1 MPTRFSRAAGFTLL
15 EILVAMAI
23 FAMIG
28 LASTGVLNSVIN
40 SNQISEERFEKLQ
53 ALQRAMLVIE
63 RDVLQAIER
72 PVRING
78 EQTDIVMR
86 GGELDDSDADGLAFV
101 RGGWQN
107 PQMMLARS
115 TQQTVAYRL
124 VDNKLERLY
133 SNYVDNV
140 IGYEPKTRVLLTG
153 VTDFR
158 VEFVAQTDNNEPSAS
173 STITWNDTYTG
184 SALPKAV
191 ALTLQT
197 QDFGT
202 IRREFTLWS
211 DGL

>member
-1 MPTRFSRAAGFTLL
+1 MARFSRRTGGFTLL

-28 LASTGVLNSVIN
+28 LASTGVLTSVIN
-40 SNQISEERFEKLQ
+40 SNQISQERFAQLQ
-53 ALQRAMLVIE
+53 TLQRAMITIE
-63 RDVLQAIER
+63 RDVLQAIAR

-78 EQTDIVMR
+78 EQTDVVMR
-86 GGELDDSDADGLAFV
+86 GGQLEGSDADGLAFV

-124 VDNKLERLY
+124 TDNKLERLY

-140 IGYEPKTRVLLTG
+140 IGYEPKVRVLLED
-153 VTDFR
+153 VTDFQ
-158 VEFVAQTDNNEPSAS
+158 VEFVVQTDNNDGGDD
-173 STITWNDTYTG
+173 TTVTWNDTFTG
-184 SALPKAV
+184 AALPKAI
-191 ALTLQT
+191 AITLQT
-197 QDFGT
+197 RDFGT

>member
-1 MPTRFSRAAGFTLL
+1 MARFSHRSGGFTLL

-28 LASTGVLNSVIN
+28 LASTGVLTSVIN
-40 SNQISEERFEKLQ
+40 SNQISQERFAQLQ
-53 ALQRAMLVIE
+53 TLQRAMITIE
-63 RDVLQAIER
+63 RDVLQAIAR

-78 EQTDIVMR
+78 EQTDVVMR
-86 GGELDDSDADGLAFV
+86 GGQLEGSDADGLAFV

-115 TQQTVAYRL
+115 TQQTVAYRMT
-124 VDNKLERLY
+124 DNKLERLY

-140 IGYEPKTRVLLTG
+140 IGYEPKVRVLLED
-153 VTDFR
+153 VTDFQ
-158 VEFVAQTDNNEPSAS
+158 VEFVVQTDNNDGGEDTAV
-173 STITWNDTYTG
+173 TWNDTYTG
-184 SALPKAV
+184 AALPKAI
-191 ALTLQT
+191 AITLQT
-197 QDFGT
+197 RDFGT

>member
-1 MPTRFSRAAGFTLL
+1 MARFSHRSGGFTLL

-28 LASTGVLNSVIN
+28 LASTGVLTSVIN
-40 SNQISEERFEKLQ
+40 SNQISQERFAQLQ
-53 ALQRAMLVIE
+53 TLQRAMITIE
-63 RDVLQAIER
+63 RDVLQAIAR

-78 EQTDIVMR
+78 EQTDVVMR
-86 GGELDDSDADGLAFV
+86 GGQLEGSDADGLAFV

-124 VDNKLERLY
+124 TDNKLERLY

-140 IGYEPKTRVLLTG
+140 IGYEPKVRVLLED
-153 VTDFR
+153 VTDFQ
-158 VEFVAQTDNNEPSAS
+158 VEFVVQTDNNDGSDDTAV
-173 STITWNDTYTG
+173 TWNDTYTG
-184 SALPKAV
+184 AALPKAI
-191 ALTLQT
+191 AITLQT
-197 QDFGT
+197 RDFGT
-202 IRREFTLWS
+202 LRREFTLWS

>member
-1 MPTRFSRAAGFTLL
+1 MARFSHRSGGFTLL

-28 LASTGVLNSVIN
+28 LASTGVLTSVIN
-40 SNQISEERFEKLQ
+40 SNQISQERFAQLQ
-53 ALQRAMLVIE
+53 TLQRAMITIE
-63 RDVLQAIER
+63 RDVLQAIAR

-78 EQTDIVMR
+78 EQTDVVMR
-86 GGELDDSDADGLAFV
+86 GGQLEGSDADGLAFV

-124 VDNKLERLY
+124 TDNKLERLY

-140 IGYEPKTRVLLTG
+140 IGYEPKVRVLLED
-153 VTDFR
+153 VTDFQ
-158 VEFVAQTDNNEPSAS
+158 VEFVVQTDNNDGGEDTAV
-173 STITWNDTYTG
+173 TWNDTYTG
-184 SALPKAV
+184 AALPKAI
-191 ALTLQT
+191 AITLQT
-197 QDFGT
+197 RDFGT

>member
-1 MPTRFSRAAGFTLL
+1 MTRNSRGTGGFTLL

-28 LASTGVLNSVIN
+28 LASTGVLTSVIN
-40 SNQISEERFEKLQ
+40 SNQISQERFAQLQ
-53 ALQRAMLVIE
+53 TLQRAMITIE
-63 RDVLQAIER
+63 RDVLQAIAR

-78 EQTDIVMR
+78 EKTDVVMR
-86 GGELDDSDADGLAFV
+86 GGQLEDSDADGLAFV
-101 RGGWQN
+101 RGGWHN

-124 VDNKLERLY
+124 SDNKLERLY

-140 IGYEPKTRVLLTG
+140 IGYEPKVRVLLEG
-153 VTDFR
+153 VTDFQ
-158 VEFVAQTDNNEPSAS
+158 VEFVVQSDNTEAGDDTSV
-173 STITWNDTYTG
+173 TWNDTYTG
-184 SALPKAV
+184 AALPKAI
-191 ALTLQT
+191 AITLQT
-197 QDFGT
+197 RDFGT